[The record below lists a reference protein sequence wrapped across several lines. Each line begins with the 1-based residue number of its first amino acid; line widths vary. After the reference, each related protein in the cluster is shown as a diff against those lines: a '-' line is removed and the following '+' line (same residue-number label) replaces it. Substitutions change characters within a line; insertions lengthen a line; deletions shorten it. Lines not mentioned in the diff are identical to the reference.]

1 MIDASEQLKNISKN
15 ICFYTNEFNWTKYVD
30 KIVDLFNENPYHGI
44 HDMIPDEVFDDYDYM
59 IGLYKGQKNYNE
71 KVNETFDL
79 EPGDK
84 VRAMVGKGN
93 FEKERAKFSQ
103 DIYIIKEQV
112 GYRFV
117 LIDESGKTIKRK

>member
-1 MIDASEQLKNISKN
+1 
-15 ICFYTNEFNWTKYVD
+15 
-30 KIVDLFNENPYHGI
+30 
-44 HDMIPDEVFDDYDYM
+44 
-59 IGLYKGQKNYNE
+59 
-71 KVNETFDL
+71 
-79 EPGDK
+79 
-84 VRAMVGKGN
+84 MVGKGN